1 MSETAVEKK
10 VVQRVPLPW
19 AVSITVVLALPFGLF
34 LGNFNFPLWVAF
46 IVWAE
51 YFAFG
56 AKPDSWKLVFPSI
69 PAGAA
74 AAALW
79 MATSNLLTPALAG
92 ALGSGFGGFLAL
104 AIGNLIWVTILL
116 YVIPRVPSFAK
127 GTLAVFNGLTLFLA
141 VYFTGSVPSVGPM
154 GNGYWVIVLAFLW
167 TTLVA
172 YFGWL
177 LGFINIA
184 LTFPKEE

>member
-1 MSETAVEKK
+1 
-10 VVQRVPLPW
+10 
-19 AVSITVVLALPFGLF
+19 
-34 LGNFNFPLWVAF
+34 
-46 IVWAE
+46 
-51 YFAFG
+51 
-56 AKPDSWKLVFPSI
+56 
-69 PAGAA
+69 
-74 AAALW
+74 
-79 MATSNLLTPALAG
+79 
-92 ALGSGFGGFLAL
+92 
-104 AIGNLIWVTILL
+104 
-116 YVIPRVPSFAK
+116 
-127 GTLAVFNGLTLFLA
+127 VFNGLTLFLA